1 MIDDLLVQELLN
13 IPEFLRREPLSE
25 AEVKAQKEKEAT
37 QAINDRAKKKRRAK
51 SYEQA
56 QEKFIAS
63 MEQKYGKRYI
73 DIWIPRCN
81 KDGVP
86 LHHYKQMN
94 LHMTFVK
101 EARKWVKLVIVTREN
116 DKPYTNTLGE
126 TERGRGKFNS
136 KVMKIKTK
144 RLLKSVWEPIKK
156 KHEQYLKR
164 NDPNAIAKKKYK
176 RSS

>member
-1 MIDDLLVQELLN
+1 MLDDLTD
-13 IPEFLRREPLSE
+13 IPAFLIRKPLSE
-25 AEVKAQKEKEAT
+25 AEAKAKKEKEAA
-37 QAINDRAKKKRRAK
+37 QAANYKAKQKRRAK

-63 MEQKYGKRYI
+63 MEKKYGKRYT

-81 KDGVP
+81 K
-86 LHHYKQMN
+86 LHQYKQVN

-101 EARKWVKLVIVTREN
+101 EARKWVKFVVIIRED
-116 DKPYTNTLGE
+116 DKPYKNELGE
-126 TERGRGKFNS
+126 AERGKGKFNPR
-136 KVMKIKTK
+136 VHKIKTK

-164 NDPNAIAKKKYK
+164 NDPNAITK
-176 RSS
+176 RKHRKRRRAVSNYT

>member
-1 MIDDLLVQELLN
+1 MINDILVQELLD
-13 IPEFLRREPLSE
+13 IPEFLRRKPLSE
-25 AEVKAQKEKEAT
+25 AEAKAQKEKEIA
-37 QAINDRAKKKRRAK
+37 QVANDIAKKKRRIK

-63 MEQKYGKRYI
+63 MEKKYGKCYT

-86 LHHYKQMN
+86 LHHYKQIN
-94 LHMTFVK
+94 LDMTFVK
-101 EARKWVKLVIVTREN
+101 EARKWVKFVVITRKN
-116 DKPYTNTLGE
+116 DKPYTNDLGE
-126 TERGRGKFNS
+126 TERGKGKFNPR
-136 KVMKIKTK
+136 VHKIQTK

-164 NDPNAIAKKKYK
+164 NNPDAVVKQKHK